1 MTGHYQKEK
10 NKKVIGLIK
19 DEIGGKIMTKVIGL
33 RVKTDSYL
41 RDDGSEDK
49 KRKRHKNM
57 VLKRKLRFE
66 NYKSCLEATQL
77 ENKINHIE
85 KNDIYRKS

>member
-1 MTGHYQKEK
+1 MTGHYQKQK

-19 DEIGGKIMTKVIGL
+19 DEIGGEIMAKVIGL

-57 VLKRKLRFE
+57 RPQKK
-66 NYKSCLEATQL
+66 T
-77 ENKINHIE
+77 
-85 KNDIYRKS
+85 